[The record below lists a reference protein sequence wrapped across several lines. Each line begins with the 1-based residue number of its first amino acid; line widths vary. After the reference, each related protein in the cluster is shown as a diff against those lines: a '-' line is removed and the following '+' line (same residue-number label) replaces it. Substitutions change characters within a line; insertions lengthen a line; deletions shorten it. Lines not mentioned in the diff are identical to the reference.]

1 MISHFAVRLRNK
13 WDIYWQT
20 MAKILV
26 IDDENT
32 LRHTIS
38 TILKFAGYEVIDAP
52 DGRAGVKL
60 AGEHMPDLIVSD
72 IVMPGLDGFGLL
84 STLRENAE
92 TAAIPVI
99 FVTALAERQAM
110 RLGMELGADDY
121 LVKPFAP
128 ADLLNTVKTRLER
141 QAVLAEHH
149 DTTLRVLRKN
159 IIYALPHE
167 MRTPLHLILG
177 FAQILEMHHHKASSE
192 DILQATGAIIKAGH
206 RLERLIENY
215 LAYAQMELIA
225 TDAQET
231 NALRNHFIDDPT
243 QVIRTMAITCA
254 ETHNRADDLLLDI
267 EIAPLRIAQES
278 LAKLISEVVDN
289 AFKFSKTGT
298 PVHIVSLCQGR
309 QYVLRICDKGRGMSA
324 EQIKSVGAYM
334 QFERAFYEQQ
344 GLGLGLAIVR
354 RLVELH
360 GGQLEIEST
369 LDQGTSVHIRLPL

>member
-1 MISHFAVRLRNK
+1 
-13 WDIYWQT
+13 

-38 TILKFAGYEVIDAP
+38 TILKFAGYEVLDAA
-52 DGRAGVKL
+52 DGNAGVRL
-60 AGEHMPDLIVSD
+60 ANEHMPDLIVSD
-72 IVMPGLDGFGLL
+72 IVMPGLDGYGLL

-110 RLGMELGADDY
+110 RQGMELGADDY

-128 ADLLNTVKTRLER
+128 TDLLNTVKTRLQR
-141 QAVLAEHH
+141 QAVLAEKH
-149 DTTLRVLRKN
+149 DTNLRVLRKN

-192 DILQATGAIIKAGH
+192 DILQATSAIIKAGH
-206 RLERLIENY
+206 RLEHLIENY
-215 LAYAQMELIA
+215 LVYAQMELIA
-225 TDAQET
+225 TDPEET
-231 NALRNHFIDDPT
+231 RALRNHLVADSASI
-243 QVIRTMAITCA
+243 IHSAAA
-254 ETHNRADDLLLDI
+254 ESAAAHNRQDDLTLDVQNV
-267 EIAPLRIAQES
+267 PMRIAHES
-278 LAKLISEVVDN
+278 LTKLIAEVVDN
-289 AFKFSKTGT
+289 AFKFSKPGTLVQITGQC
-298 PVHIVSLCQGR
+298 VDGHYLLDV
-309 QYVLRICDKGRGMSA
+309 CDKGRGMSA
-324 EQIKSVGAYM
+324 EQIKNVGAYM

-344 GLGLGLAIVR
+344 GLGLGLAVVR

-360 GGQLEIEST
+360 GGQLEIDST
-369 LDQGTSVHIRLPL
+369 IDQGTHVHIRLPV

>member
-1 MISHFAVRLRNK
+1 
-13 WDIYWQT
+13 

-38 TILKFAGYEVIDAP
+38 TILRFAGYEVIDAA
-52 DGRAGVKL
+52 DGRTGVKL
-60 AGEHMPDLIVSD
+60 ACEVIPDLIVSD

-84 STLRENAE
+84 STLRDNAE

-110 RLGMELGADDY
+110 RQGMELGADDY

-141 QAVLAEHH
+141 QAVLAERH

-177 FAQILEMHHHKASSE
+177 FAQILEMHHEKASSE

-206 RLERLIENY
+206 RLEHLIENY

-225 TDAQET
+225 TDSHET
-231 NALRNHFIDDPT
+231 SALRNHFTDDPT
-243 QVIRTMAITCA
+243 HIIRTLAITAA
-254 ETHNRADDLLLDI
+254 ESHHRGDDLLLDI
-267 EIAPLRIAQES
+267 QGAPLRIASES

-289 AFKFSKTGT
+289 AFKFSRPGT
-298 PVHIVSLCQGR
+298 PVHIVSVCVGR
-309 QYVLRICDKGRGMSA
+309 QFFLRFC
-324 EQIKSVGAYM
+324 V
-334 QFERAFYEQQ
+334 
-344 GLGLGLAIVR
+344 
-354 RLVELH
+354 
-360 GGQLEIEST
+360 
-369 LDQGTSVHIRLPL
+369 

>member
-1 MISHFAVRLRNK
+1 
-13 WDIYWQT
+13 

-38 TILKFAGYEVIDAP
+38 TILRFAGYEVMDAP
-52 DGRAGVKL
+52 DGNAGVEL
-60 AGEHMPDLIVSD
+60 AQAYMPDLIVSD
-72 IVMPGLDGFGLL
+72 IVMPGLDGYGLL
-84 STLRENAE
+84 ATLRENAE

-110 RLGMELGADDY
+110 RQGMELGADDY

-128 ADLLNTVKTRLER
+128 VDLLNTVKTRLER
-141 QAVLAEHH
+141 QAVLAAKH
-149 DTTLRVLRKN
+149 DSTLRILRKN

-167 MRTPLHLILG
+167 LRTPLHLILG
-177 FAQILEMHHHKASSE
+177 FAQILEMHHHKATSE

-206 RLERLIENY
+206 RLEHLIENY

-225 TDAQET
+225 TDAEEIQ
-231 NALRNHFIDDPT
+231 ALRNHVTDDPVH
-243 QVIRTMAITCA
+243 VISTTATACA
-254 ETHNRADDLLLDI
+254 DGYNRVCDLKLELQGT
-267 EIAPLRIAQES
+267 PLRIAQES
-278 LAKLISEVVDN
+278 LAKIVSEVVDN
-289 AFKFSKTGT
+289 ALKFSKADS
-298 PVHIVSLCQGR
+298 PVYISSRCESQDYILEVR
-309 QYVLRICDKGRGMSA
+309 DKGRGMSA

-334 QFERAFYEQQ
+334 QFERAFFEQQ
-344 GLGLGLAIVR
+344 GLGLAIVR

-369 LDQGTSVHIRLPL
+369 LDVGTSVHIRLPL

>member
-1 MISHFAVRLRNK
+1 
-13 WDIYWQT
+13 

-38 TILKFAGYEVIDAP
+38 TILKFAGYEVIDAS
-52 DGRAGVKL
+52 DGHAGVRL
-60 AGEHMPDLIVSD
+60 AGEHLPDLIVSD
-72 IVMPGLDGFGLL
+72 IVMPGLDGYGML

-110 RLGMELGADDY
+110 RQGMELGADDY

-141 QAVLAEHH
+141 QAVLAERH

-167 MRTPLHLILG
+167 MRTPLHLIMG
-177 FAQILEMHHHKASSE
+177 FAQVLEMHHHKASSE
-192 DILQATGAIIKAGH
+192 DILQATSAILKAGH

-225 TDAQET
+225 TDPQET
-231 NALRNHFIDDPT
+231 SALRNHFLDDPT
-243 QVIRTMAITCA
+243 HVIRTTALTCA
-254 ETHNRADDLLLDI
+254 DSHNRADDLLLDI
-267 EIAPLRIAQES
+267 EGAPLRIAQES
-278 LAKLISEVVDN
+278 LGKLISEVVDN
-289 AFKFSKTGT
+289 AFKFSKAGT
-298 PVHIVSLCQGR
+298 PVHIVSLRHGR
-309 QYVLRICDKGRGMSA
+309 HYVLRICDKGRGMSA
-324 EQIKSVGAYM
+324 DQIRNVGAYM

-360 GGQLEIEST
+360 GGQLDIESA
-369 LDQGTSVHIRLPL
+369 LDAGTSVHISLPA

>member
-1 MISHFAVRLRNK
+1 
-13 WDIYWQT
+13 

-38 TILKFAGYEVIDAP
+38 TILRYAGYEVVDAA
-52 DGRAGVKL
+52 DGRAGVRL
-60 AGEHMPDLIVSD
+60 ASEHMPDLIVSD
-72 IVMPGLDGFGLL
+72 IVMPGLDGYGLL
-84 STLRENAE
+84 STLRDNAE

-99 FVTALAERQAM
+99 FVTALAERQAI
-110 RLGMELGADDY
+110 RQGMELGADDY

-128 ADLLNTVKTRLER
+128 VDLLNTVKTRLQR
-141 QAVLAEHH
+141 QAVLAEKH
-149 DTTLRVLRKN
+149 DTTLRILRKN
-159 IIYALPHE
+159 IVYALPHE

-177 FAQILEMHHHKASSE
+177 FAQVLEMHHHKASSE

-206 RLERLIENY
+206 RLEHLIENY

-225 TDAQET
+225 TDPQET
-231 NALRNHFIDDPT
+231 DALRNHFTDDPT
-243 QVIRTMAITCA
+243 HIISSAARTCA
-254 ETHNRADDLLLDI
+254 DVYDRVGDLLL
-267 EIAPLRIAQES
+267 ELQGTALRIAQES

-289 AFKFSKTGT
+289 AFKFSKPGT
-298 PVHIVSLCQGR
+298 PVHITSMCQDR
-309 QYVLRICDKGRGMSA
+309 QFVLHICDRGRGMSA
-324 EQIKSVGAYM
+324 EQIKNVGAYM

-360 GGQLEIEST
+360 GGQLEIESI
-369 LDQGTSVHIRLPL
+369 LNQGTHVHIRLPL

>member
-1 MISHFAVRLRNK
+1 
-13 WDIYWQT
+13 

-38 TILKFAGYEVIDAP
+38 TILEFAGYEVLDAA
-52 DGRAGVKL
+52 DGRAGAKL
-60 AGEHMPDLIVSD
+60 ASEHMPDLIVSD
-72 IVMPGLDGFGLL
+72 IVMPGLDGYGLL
-84 STLRENAE
+84 STLRQNAE

-110 RLGMELGADDY
+110 RQGMELGADDY

-128 ADLLNTVKTRLER
+128 ADLLNTVKVRLER
-141 QAVLAEHH
+141 QAVLAARH
-149 DTTLRVLRKN
+149 DTTLNVLRKN

-167 MRTPLHLILG
+167 LRTPLHLILG

-206 RLERLIENY
+206 RLEHLIENY

-225 TDAQET
+225 TDTQET
-231 NALRNHFIDDPT
+231 QALRNHFTEDPVHVVT
-243 QVIRTMAITCA
+243 STASGCA
-254 ETHNRADDLLLDI
+254 DLYDRSRDLLLDTYG
-267 EIAPLRIAQES
+267 APLRIAQES
-278 LAKLISEVVDN
+278 LAKIVSEVVDN
-289 AFKFSKTGT
+289 SLKFSKPGT
-298 PVHIVSLCQGR
+298 PIHIRSLCED
-309 QYVLRICDKGRGMSA
+309 QYFVLHICDKGRGMSA
-324 EQIKSVGAYM
+324 EQIKNVGAYM
-334 QFERAFYEQQ
+334 QFERAFFEQQ

-360 GGQLEIEST
+360 NGQLEIEST
-369 LDQGTSVHIRLPL
+369 LDEGTSVHIRLPL